1 MAKRG
6 QISVRFSLLL
16 RVNDLDRTG
25 QTSFR
30 IERARHQTLAAPLL
44 CRYSSGLRIA
54 EEERMLDKLKGRCA
68 MSPLMLMLLF
78 TLVPF
83 PVLAIAIVADRWLKS
98 APKATS

>member
-1 MAKRG
+1 
-6 QISVRFSLLL
+6 
-16 RVNDLDRTG
+16 
-25 QTSFR
+25 
-30 IERARHQTLAAPLL
+30 
-44 CRYSSGLRIA
+44 
-54 EEERMLDKLKGRCA
+54 MLDKLKGRCA